1 MDLQYQYVCASHD
14 SADVHQMRHAALN
27 TSWHDV
33 SGCTAFIM
41 WRRTERTVA
50 AVVESARHPP
60 SAVSLQ
66 WLQQL
71 FHFQGEWGLN
81 SCKLAQ
87 KLSFSLRSFLQV
99 SSKTFFTTMNIY
111 CPKKL
116 WAGRI
121 IWGPHRFAYVCF
133 ATHWGQDLPHDKWSL
148 ALYLTSHLSFS
159 NHIFHYELQFTGNF
173 NTVSVTKCVC
183 GTVHQIPKVGI
194 KCLL

>member
-1 MDLQYQYVCASHD
+1 MCFSWLSRCASNETCSTKHK
-14 SADVHQMRHAALN
+14 L
-27 TSWHDV
+27 T
-33 SGCTAFIM
+33 
-41 WRRTERTVA
+41 WRQRLYCLYN
-50 AVVESARHPP
+50 VEENWTDCGSRRGKRPP

-121 IWGPHRFAYVCF
+121 IWGPHRFVYVCF